1 MDIEQIVNTLNFSSI
16 AWQIITPICF
26 SLADILTGFIQAL
39 INKNPDSQI
48 MRAGLLHKILII
60 LVIIV
65 VIIFMFKSKS
75 LNPESDDITKIYNYL
90 GTNDLDICNGLY
102 AYDEN
107 EVNYDTLDNK
117 WRICNAYNNLNVG
130 EETVIKIDKTKKD
143 NNCRVGENITFA
155 TDNYNSDVCT
165 ISKVSSEEVNS
176 EYKKIYGRDIENYET
191 FDYNDTTICYYED
204 DYYYCGLKESYTT
217 TIGAEPST
225 YRSIQK
231 AVQNDDEIIIYDY
244 FLKVVN
250 NECLTSFT
258 GNTKND
264 ECSTD
269 YNEDTKINYSY
280 LKKYGT
286 RYKHTFKK
294 SGDDYYWVKSEPS
307 S

>member
-1 MDIEQIVNTLNFSSI
+1 MKKKEKKKNNKKNIIIV
-16 AWQIITPICF
+16 
-26 SLADILTGFIQAL
+26 L
-39 INKNPDSQI
+39 I
-48 MRAGLLHKILII
+48 GVII

-75 LNPESDDITKIYNYL
+75 LNPESDDIIKIYNYL

-143 NNCRVGENITFA
+143 NNCSVGENITFA

-176 EYKKIYGRDIENYET
+176 EYKKIYGRDIKNYET

>member
-1 MDIEQIVNTLNFSSI
+1 MKKKEKKK
-16 AWQIITPICF
+16 
-26 SLADILTGFIQAL
+26 
-39 INKNPDSQI
+39 INKKNI
-48 MRAGLLHKILII
+48 IIVLIGVII

-75 LNPESDDITKIYNYL
+75 LNPESDDIIKIYNYL
-90 GTNDLDICNGLY
+90 GTNDLEICNGLY

-143 NNCRVGENITFA
+143 NNCSVGENITFA